1 MFDLKQNP
9 HRIALPLLFAIF
21 VTTAANAQFDTVIFV
36 KKAPYWN
43 EAVIYMGD
51 QNDDGYDDFILCVQD
66 ANVGPN
72 GYANFYYGGNPVSST
87 PALKFP
93 YYAPT
98 TTTACDVN
106 RDGYR
111 DLVVQRRGNV
121 KPQII
126 DIYYGGPEIDTI
138 SDFSFSWI
146 DNISDLVEMMGHN
159 WPIDFDG
166 DGFEDFVCI
175 SGYNVTSGFLNDRI
189 YFFRTDSL
197 MTTQAY
203 HKIEL
208 FPDQS
213 YQIKRSYTS
222 FADIDGDRKTDISIV
237 LGKYSAPTAAPER
250 KVRFYYGN
258 TDFDFNDFYEITD
271 TMAYVDHTY
280 LIQDLNNDGKGEI
293 IFNNPGTHPDWYSDV
308 FSFGTRPP
316 NFTVE
321 QGINTQDYPWAAA
334 FSPGDINADGCND
347 MFRHLPYY
355 IMNLYLGGYPMQEER
370 TKVYSSS
377 SSGIY
382 RINFGGRIG
391 DVDGDGVDDICIG
404 ENGGTDHT
412 GTNQPGNIYIIK
424 GTRSPVSVKD
434 EAAPETTES
443 PLTLNISPNPTSSS
457 LNIAYTLPFEGEV
470 KISIHDITGKKVY
483 STTQIENSGEH
494 ASFVDISKIVK
505 SSGVY
510 ILTIELHQGDKSV
523 SKSLKLQFLK

>member
-1 MFDLKQNP
+1 LLNKSSLFGKY
-9 HRIALPLLFAIF
+9 ALLFFLLIPGSE
-21 VTTAANAQFDTVIFV
+21 NLYAQFDTVIFV

-51 QNDDGYDDFILCVQD
+51 QNDDGFDDFIICAQ
-66 ANVGPN
+66 NGNTGPN
-72 GYANFYYGGNPVSST
+72 GYAYFYYGGNPLSTT
-87 PALKFP
+87 PAIRFP
-93 YYAPT
+93 YNAPT
-98 TTTACDVN
+98 ATTACDIN

-111 DLVVQRRGNV
+111 DLVVQQSSNV

-126 DIYYGGPEIDTI
+126 DVYFGGPSIDTI
-138 SDFSFSWI
+138 VDFSFSWI

-197 MTTQAY
+197 MTTHAY

-222 FADIDGDRKTDISIV
+222 FADIDGDGKTDFSIV

-258 TDFDFNDFYEITD
+258 TDFDFNGFYEITD

-321 QGINTQDYPWAAA
+321 QGINTQNYPWAAA

-347 MFRHLPYY
+347 MLRHLPYY

-424 GTRSPVSVKD
+424 GTRSPVSVREK
-434 EAAPETTES
+434 TEVL
-443 PLTLNISPNPTSSS
+443 LTPSELDIAISPNPTNGPIT
-457 LNIAYTLPFEGEV
+457 LQYTLPGPGEFV
-470 KISIHDITGKKVY
+470 TEVFNILGEKIY
-483 STTQIENSGEH
+483 SNSSQGEKGVHSEQIDL
-494 ASFVDISKIVK
+494 ASRVGP
-505 SSGVY
+505 SGVY
-510 ILTIELHQGDKSV
+510 IIRVSLNSGGESYSKSV
-523 SKSLKLQFLK
+523 KVQVVK

>member
-1 MFDLKQNP
+1 MLSLKQNP
-9 HRIALPLLFAIF
+9 LRIAFSILLVIIVSTEAH
-21 VTTAANAQFDTVIFV
+21 AQFDSVIFV

-51 QNDDGYDDFILCVQD
+51 QNDDGFDDFIICVQ
-66 ANVGPN
+66 NGNTGPN
-72 GYANFYYGGNPVSST
+72 GYAYFYYGGNPLSTT
-87 PALKFP
+87 PAIRFP
-93 YYAPT
+93 YNAPT
-98 TTTACDVN
+98 TTTACDIN

-111 DLVVQRRGNV
+111 DLVVQQSSNI
-121 KPQII
+121 KPQVI
-126 DIYYGGPEIDTI
+126 DVYLGGPGIDTVV
-138 SDFSFSWI
+138 DYSFSWV
-146 DNISDLVEMMGHN
+146 DGISNSVYMMGRH
-159 WPIDFDG
+159 WQIDFDG
-166 DGFEDFVCI
+166 DGFEEFVCF
-175 SGYNVTSGFLNDRI
+175 SGYNVPSGFYNDRV

-197 MTTQAY
+197 LTSRSY

-213 YQIKRSYTS
+213 YQFYRGSVT
-222 FADIDGDRKTDISIV
+222 FTDIDGDDKTDFSINLTKKFAPV
-237 LGKYSAPTAAPER
+237 AAPTN

-258 TDFDFNDFYEITD
+258 DNYDFNGFYEITD

-321 QGINTQDYPWAAA
+321 QGINTQNYPWAAA

-347 MFRHLPYY
+347 MLRHLPYY

-443 PLTLNISPNPTSSS
+443 QLTLNISPNPTSSS
-457 LNIAYTLPFEGEV
+457 LNITYTLPFEGEV
-470 KISIHDITGKKVY
+470 DISIHDITGKKVY
-483 STTQIENSGEH
+483 ATTQIENIGEH
-494 ASFVDISKIVK
+494 ALFVDISKIVK

-523 SKSLKLQFLK
+523 LKSLKLQFLK